1 MASLMKYIYIVLGL
15 YVADAIISL
24 AFLSTMVAFLH
35 TAGAGPFNV
44 DFPAGQT
51 FRMAGEP
58 LKLLTNHGHTTNG
71 AGGTAVVIV
80 GFGGLIA
87 LIMEHKSRKKY
98 GKSSAAFLPWVI
110 FVVLSWLLV
119 LTALIYTYVLQSRT
133 GKQVIDLTDLSQN
146 PYPAK
151 YPLDSWTPENWYKE
165 VLNLPLADDKDRVII
180 AYVLRIMR
188 GWKYNLIAFFLV
200 GFVLSCLA
208 VAELLRSRKQGA
220 KYGRTPQ
227 YVDHK

>member
-1 MASLMKYIYIVLGL
+1 MKYIYVVLGL

-35 TAGAGPFNV
+35 TSGAGPFNV
-44 DFPAGQT
+44 GFPAGET
-51 FRMAGEP
+51 FQMHGEP

-71 AGGTAVVIV
+71 AGGTAVVLI

-98 GKSSAAFLPWVI
+98 GKSSGVFFAWAI

-133 GKQVIDLTDLSQN
+133 GKQVIDLTVLSQN

-165 VLNLPLADDKDRVII
+165 VLNLPLEDDKDRVII

-200 GFVLSCLA
+200 GLTLSSL
-208 VAELLRSRKQGA
+208 VVTELLRSRKQSA

-227 YVDHK
+227 YVEHK

>member
-1 MASLMKYIYIVLGL
+1 MKWIYIVLGL

-35 TAGAGPFNV
+35 TSGGGPYKIAY
-44 DFPAGQT
+44 PAGKT
-51 FRMAGEP
+51 FEMHGEP

-71 AGGTAVVIV
+71 AGGTAVVLI

-98 GKSSAAFLPWVI
+98 GKSSGLFTAWVI

-119 LTALIYTYVLQSRT
+119 LVALIYTYVLQAQT
-133 GKQVIDLTDLSQN
+133 GKQVIDRAVLAAN
-146 PYPAK
+146 PFPEK

-165 VLNLPLADDKDRVII
+165 VLNLPLVEDKDRTII

-200 GFVLSCLA
+200 GLVLSCLS

-220 KYGRTPQ
+220 KYGLTPQ